1 MYQLIIIWVFIQKV
15 INLLIFIF
23 DTITG
28 ISELKKGRIFTF
40 IQVTRS
46 KNLFM
51 IPIFLISG
59 RNKGDCLY
67 LSIVSF
73 IIPVYLNGG
82 TTDFD
87 FFISSVV
94 FFELYIQYKIE
105 EGLILKLF
113 SWFIRFLIIYNFKNE
128 KTSYKFL
135 SSPIQG

>member
-1 MYQLIIIWVFIQKV
+1 MYQFIILWVFIQKV

-40 IQVTRS
+40 IQITRS
-46 KNLFM
+46 ENTLM
-51 IPIFLISG
+51 IPIFLISS
-59 RNKGDCLY
+59 RNTGDCLY

-73 IIPVYLNGG
+73 LVPVYLNGG
-82 TTDFD
+82 ATDFD
-87 FFISSVV
+87 FFISFIV
-94 FFELYIQYKIE
+94 FFELYLKYKIE

-113 SWFIRFLIIYNFKNE
+113 CWVVRIWIIYKFKNE

-135 SSPIQG
+135 SSPIQ